1 MKVKIALPLFSVA
14 VVALLAGCAS
24 TTISNRQQLVTGPMP
39 KPAHIWV
46 HDFAATAADLPA
58 DSALAGQPDVD
69 TTPQTA
75 EQIEEGR
82 MLGAQIAAQLVE
94 QIRAMGLPAEQTST
108 EPPLQV
114 NDLLIRGY
122 LISVQEGDATK
133 RVVIGF
139 GQGASELKTAVEGFQ
154 MTANG
159 LRKIGSG
166 NLDAGGNKSPGAAL
180 GVIGLIATANPAGLI
195 ISGGMHVYAEKSGSS
210 TVEGR
215 AKQTAKEIAEVLKKT
230 VPGTGLDSVIAA
242 AWMMHEN

>member
-1 MKVKIALPLFSVA
+1 MKIKIALPLFSVA

-24 TTISNRQQLVTGPMP
+24 TTISNRQQLVTGPIP
-39 KPAHIWV
+39 RPAHIWV
-46 HDFAATAADLPA
+46 HDFTATAADLPA

-75 EQIEEGR
+75 EQIEAGR
-82 MLGAQIAAQLVE
+82 QLGAQIAAQLVE
-94 QIRAMGLPAEQTST
+94 QIRAMGLPAEQTAT

-215 AKQTAKEIAEVLKKT
+215 AKQTAKEIAEVLKKRFQGQGWI
-230 VPGTGLDSVIAA
+230 P
-242 AWMMHEN
+242 